1 MIIDDYRGIRLPI
14 SFCETIDNLL
24 TRFEVL
30 DDAKRLIFNFRDPTY
45 YQSRVGLHPVEI
57 QLSRDKDR
65 APWSLAFIASFSYQ
79 SDNAQSLDVELYFHL
94 RNHWCYQPDAGTAD
108 LSQPAVLDLF
118 NTWCTA
124 LERHINRRSFSDIQL
139 SQIR

>member
-24 TRFEVL
+24 TRFEVP
-30 DDAKRLIFNFRDPTY
+30 DDAKRLVFNFRDPTY

-57 QLSRDKDR
+57 QLSRDNDR

-79 SDNAQSLDVELYFHL
+79 DDRQDSLDVELYFHL
-94 RNHWCYQPDAGTAD
+94 ANRWCYQPDAGTAD
-108 LSQPAVLDLF
+108 LAQSEVLDLF
-118 NTWCTA
+118 CSWCA
-124 LERHINRRSFSDIQL
+124 AFERHIAKHAFRDIQL
-139 SQIR
+139 TLIR